1 MKKVL
6 CIFVCFAL
14 ALTSLVSCAGRV
26 ESENGGDTKKENL
39 SAVSPADYHEGD
51 LTYTLS
57 ISDGYRTVSMEVKR
71 EGAVTTAN
79 LVKPSELTGVSVIYD
94 AAGMRMNAPEGEEIA
109 ITEEG
114 SLGLAVFFDS
124 MAHELTQSEKR
135 AEGEYVFVSD
145 GYDVRLVLDK
155 EGYPCLI
162 EAVCGVSKRCAEV
175 TVAEADLDE
184 AP

>member
-6 CIFVCFAL
+6 CVFVCFAL
-14 ALTSLVSCAGRV
+14 VLTSLVSCGGSV
-26 ESENGGDTKKENL
+26 EDEHGEGEAKKENH
-39 SAVSPADYHEGD
+39 SAASPANYHEGD

-79 LVKPSELTGVSVIYD
+79 LVKPAEMAGVSVIYD
-94 AAGMRMNAPEGEEIA
+94 AAGMRLRAPEGEELSV
-109 ITEEG
+109 TEEG
-114 SLGLAVFFDS
+114 RVGLAVFFDS
-124 MAHELTQSEKR
+124 MARRLTAAENR
-135 AEGEYVFVSD
+135 AEGEYVFGAD

-175 TVAEADLDE
+175 KIEEDVER
-184 AP
+184 